1 MIVMAIVE
9 AEPVYLVQHSVF
21 ELIRAS
27 QAYVYTFEV
36 AGGGGETQMS
46 STIIGVPGLNMFHT
60 I

>member
-1 MIVMAIVE
+1 M
-9 AEPVYLVQHSVF
+9 
-21 ELIRAS
+21 
-27 QAYVYTFEV
+27 YTFEV